1 MECWV
6 PVPSVA
12 DVRESA
18 GCTGALP
25 SARYPSDHVALVAEF
40 SAAPGKVGRATAAA
54 GERRPTMPLPASR
67 FNVGKAAAA
76 VRAGGVLA
84 LPTDTIYGVAAAADS
99 SAGVR
104 RLYAL
109 KGRDQAVPLALCVAD
124 AADVGRY
131 GEAAHLPE
139 GLLAALLPGP
149 FTVILRQRADA
160 GVAPEVNAAMAVK
173 TVGLR
178 VPDCA
183 FIRAVCRAAGRALA
197 LTSANRSGAP
207 STVDVWEFR
216 GLWDEC
222 DHVFQRVDG
231 PLERGRAG
239 STILDLSE
247 PGAFRVVRP
256 GSALAPALAAM
267 AEFGLARREP

>member
-18 GCTGALP
+18 GGTGALP

-160 GVAPEVNAAMAVK
+160 AVAPEVNAAMAVK

-207 STVDVWEFR
+207 STVDVWEPV
-216 GLWDEC
+216 W
-222 DHVFQRVDG
+222 
-231 PLERGRAG
+231 ERGW
-239 STILDLSE
+239 
-247 PGAFRVVRP
+247 
-256 GSALAPALAAM
+256 
-267 AEFGLARREP
+267 

>member
-1 MECWV
+1 MPPAVAARRDPVLALGADGSLRSRLRPAGLPARRYIATLDYIFYDPAAFGVECWV

-18 GCTGALP
+18 GGALP

-40 SAAPGKVGRATAAA
+40 SADKVGRATAAA

-67 FNVGKAAAA
+67 YNVGKAAAA

-84 LPTDTIYGVAAAADS
+84 LPTDTIYGVAAAAES
-99 SAGVR
+99 SVGVR

-160 GVAPEVNAAMAVK
+160 AAAPVAPEINAAMAVK

-183 FIRAVCRAAGRALA
+183 FIRAVCRAAGTALA

-207 STVDVWEFR
+207 STVDVWEPV
-216 GLWDEC
+216 W
-222 DHVFQRVDG
+222 
-231 PLERGRAG
+231 ERGW
-239 STILDLSE
+239 
-247 PGAFRVVRP
+247 
-256 GSALAPALAAM
+256 
-267 AEFGLARREP
+267 